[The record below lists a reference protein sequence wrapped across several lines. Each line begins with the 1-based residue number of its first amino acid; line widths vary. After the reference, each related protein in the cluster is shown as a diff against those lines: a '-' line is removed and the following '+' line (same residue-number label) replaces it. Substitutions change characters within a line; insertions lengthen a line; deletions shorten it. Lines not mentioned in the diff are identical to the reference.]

1 MSITALQGEKD
12 MRLTLHTL
20 LQQPARLLLIT
31 ATLFALSPY
40 PCTASYLAD
49 LEAEAKSTDVQ
60 GEPNNEQAWSHKT
73 LGMSD
78 ELPKG
83 MTQEEFEKNL
93 QKNYYGSFI
102 FYDKLSQWN
111 KKQVYNTYV
120 ETNDIEQIRRE
131 IKIRMTK

>member
-1 MSITALQGEKD
+1 

-20 LQQPARLLLIT
+20 LQQAARLLLIT
-31 ATLFALSPY
+31 ATLFALAPH
-40 PCTASYLAD
+40 PCSASYLAD

-60 GEPNNEQAWSHKT
+60 GEPNDEQTWSHKT
-73 LGMSD
+73 QGISD
-78 ELPKG
+78 ELRKG
-83 MTQEEFEKNL
+83 MTHEEFEQSLK
-93 QKNYYGSFI
+93 KHYYGSFI

-111 KKQVYNTYV
+111 RKQVYNTYV